1 MKVRGVIDWAVS
13 HFKAVLA
20 VLLGASII
28 MFAATICIFYF
39 GDPSPTKTLLDL
51 NIAPLSS
58 AITLDGNSIQQGTS
72 EVEPGTHHLAFSAD
86 GFNSKE
92 YDIEV
97 KANQTNSVSDYLT
110 NNENGFEYYLFHA
123 SDMEV
128 LMTVKDEDVKE
139 FVENYKHAY
148 TIFSKLPM
156 EHSFYTDN
164 GLGKVTIK
172 DGRSSHRC
180 KKYLCL
186 EVSSIADTLT
196 EAKSGVMEALHNSGY
211 SITDYEVVYD
221 F

>member
-28 MFAATICIFYF
+28 MFAATICIFNF

-58 AITLDGNSIQQGTS
+58 KITLDGNDIGQGIS
-72 EVEPGTHHLAFSAD
+72 EVVPGTHHLAFSAE

-97 KANQTNSVSDYLT
+97 KANQTNSVSDYLM
-110 NNENGFEYYLFHA
+110 NNENGLEYYLF
-123 SDMEV
+123 SVTDMEV
-128 LMTVKDEDVKE
+128 LKTVKSEDVKE
-139 FVENYKHAY
+139 FIDNYNHAY
-148 TIFSKLPM
+148 TLFPKLPI
-156 EHSFYTDN
+156 EHTFYTDD
-164 GLGKVTIK
+164 GLGKVIIK
-172 DGRSSHRC
+172 DGRSSRRC

-186 EVSSIADTLT
+186 EVDSITDTLT